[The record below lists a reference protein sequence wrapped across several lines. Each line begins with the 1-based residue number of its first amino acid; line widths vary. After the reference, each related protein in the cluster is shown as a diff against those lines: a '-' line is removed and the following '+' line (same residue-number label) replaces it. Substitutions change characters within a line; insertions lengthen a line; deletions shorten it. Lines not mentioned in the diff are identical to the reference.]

1 MFLSI
6 ILIFCPL
13 DGPPRKHVPELA
25 IVIPEQVKVMGSGWR
40 RMPWR
45 ATKTFRHGYFVWCDD
60 PDCWLCAEYVYRF
73 DPEADNRPD
82 VKIEKP

>member
-13 DGPPRKHVPELA
+13 DGPPRKHIPKLA
-25 IVIPEQVKVMGSGWR
+25 IVIPEDFKYGHGGWR

-45 ATKTFRHGYFVWCDD
+45 ATKWFRDGLLFCDD
-60 PDCWLCAEYVYRF
+60 PDCPQCAGAVYGY
-73 DPEADNRPD
+73 DPEADERPD